1 MTMLR
6 RLLTGF
12 RRREDGSATVEFA
25 ILFMPFMV
33 LLASTYEIGMANV
46 RHVMLE
52 RGTDLA
58 VRQIRLNT
66 GAAPT
71 KDEIRLMVCN
81 GAGIIPDCMNVLEIE
96 LQSIDKATWTMPPV
110 QASCV
115 DRNEAIQPVVKYTNG
130 QQNEMMM
137 IRFCA
142 VIDPMFPSFG
152 LGYTMPKDASG
163 GYRLVS
169 MTAFVNEPT

>member
-1 MTMLR
+1 MTRIR
-6 RLLTGF
+6 RLSRRF
-12 RRREDGSATVEFA
+12 RRREDGTASIEFV
-25 ILFMPFMV
+25 ILFMPFM
-33 LLASTYEIGMANV
+33 LLLSSTYEIGMANV

-66 GAAPT
+66 GAPPS
-71 KDEIRLMVCN
+71 KEDIRRMVCN
-81 GAGIIPDCMNVLEIE
+81 GAGIIPDCLNVLEIE
-96 LQSIDKATWTMPPV
+96 LQSVDKATWAMPPRE
-110 QASCV
+110 ASCI
-115 DRNEAIQPVVKYTNG
+115 DRDEAIQPVVKYENG
-130 QQNEMMM
+130 LQNEMMM

-142 VIDPMFPSFG
+142 VIDPLFPSFG

>member
-1 MTMLR
+1 MKMLS
-6 RLLTGF
+6 RLLNRF
-12 RRREDGSATVEFA
+12 RRREDGTASIEFV
-25 ILFMPFMV
+25 ILFTPFML

-52 RGTDLA
+52 RGTDIA

-66 GAAPT
+66 GTPPT
-71 KDEIRLMVCN
+71 KEQIRTMVCN
-81 GAGIIPDCMNVLEIE
+81 AAGIIPDCLNVLEIE
-96 LQSIDKATWTMPPV
+96 LQSVDKATWAMPPR

-115 DRNEAIQPVVKYTNG
+115 DRTEPIQPVVKYENG
-130 QQNEMMM
+130 LQNEMMM

>member
-1 MTMLR
+1 MLK
-6 RLLTGF
+6 RLISKF
-12 RRREDGSATVEFA
+12 RREDGTATVEFA
-25 ILFMPFMV
+25 ILFMPFML

-66 GAAPT
+66 GAAPS
-71 KDEIRLMVCN
+71 KEDVRRMVCN
-81 GAGIIPDCMNVLEIE
+81 GAGIIPDCLEVMEIE
-96 LQSIDKATWTMPPV
+96 LRTIDMDTWDMPPR
-110 QASCV
+110 QAECI
-115 DRNEAIQPVVKYTNG
+115 DRDEEIQPVVQYENG
-130 QQNEMMM
+130 LQNEMMFM
-137 IRFCA
+137 RFCI

-152 LGYTMPKDASG
+152 LGYGMPKDASG

>member
-1 MTMLR
+1 MKTLR
-6 RLLTGF
+6 RILNRF
-12 RRREDGSATVEFA
+12 RRREDGAATVEFV
-25 ILFMPFMV
+25 ILFMPFM
-33 LLASTYEIGMANV
+33 LLLVSTYEIGMANV

-71 KDEIRLMVCN
+71 KEQIRTMVCN
-81 GAGIIPDCMNVLEIE
+81 AAGIIPDCVNVLEVE
-96 LQSIDKATWTMPPV
+96 LQSVDKATWSMPPRE
-110 QASCV
+110 AKCV
-115 DRNEAIQPVVKYTNG
+115 DRTEPIQPVVKYENG
-130 QQNEMMM
+130 LQNEMMM

-142 VIDPMFPSFG
+142 VVDPMFPSFG
-152 LGYTMPKDASG
+152 LGYTMPKDESG

-169 MTAFVNEPT
+169 VTAFVNEPT